1 MRPKL
6 TSINQFCELTLARE
20 VIDKEIEGL
29 TAIKSSLGRDFI
41 DVIESLLATKG
52 RVIATGV
59 GKSGLIAKKFVSTLA
74 STGTPSMFIHPVE
87 ALHGDLGMITQA
99 DTIVFLSNSGE
110 SQELYQVIEYCK
122 RFAIHT
128 IGICRNANSSMV
140 KTCDQS
146 IVLPNIAE
154 ATKLPAPTTSTTMM
168 LAMCDAIAVVL
179 SERNGFSHSDFKV
192 FHPGGSIGAQ
202 LTKLKELM
210 HTGDDLPLIKLGTTV
225 SEAILEISKKRLGC
239 VGVVDD
245 EGNLVGLLT
254 DGDLRRNIGLDFRVT
269 KVDNLITKNPVTVSP
284 EIYAA
289 EMLYILNSRKITNCF
304 AVEDGKPVGIIHIHD
319 LLKAKVA

>member
-1 MRPKL
+1 MQNNLANNNK
-6 TSINQFCELTLARE
+6 FCELALARE

-29 TAIKSSLGRDFI
+29 AAIKGSLGDDFLAVI
-41 DVIESLLATKG
+41 DSLLKTKG

-87 ALHGDLGMITQA
+87 ALHGDLGMITAA
-99 DTIVFLSNSGE
+99 DTMVFLSNSGE
-110 SQELYQVIEYCK
+110 SQELSQVIEYCK
-122 RFAIHT
+122 RFCIHT

-140 KTCDQS
+140 KTCDQN

-202 LTKLKELM
+202 LTKLRELM

-225 SEAILEISKKRLGC
+225 SEAILEITKKRFGC
-239 VGVVDD
+239 VGVVD
-245 EGNLVGLLT
+245 ESGNLVGLLT
-254 DGDLRRNIGLDFRVT
+254 DGDLRRHIGLDYRIT
-269 KVDNLITKNPVTVSP
+269 KVDELITKNPITVSP
-284 EIYAA
+284 DLYAA
-289 EMLYILNSRKITNCF
+289 EMLYILNSKKITNCF
-304 AVEDGKPVGIIHIHD
+304 AVENGKPIGIIHIHD